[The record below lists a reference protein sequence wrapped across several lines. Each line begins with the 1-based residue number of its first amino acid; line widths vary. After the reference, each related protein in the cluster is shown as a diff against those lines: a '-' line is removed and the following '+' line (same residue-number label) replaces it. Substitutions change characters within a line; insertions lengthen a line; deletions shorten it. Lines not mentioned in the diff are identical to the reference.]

1 MNSARAIR
9 RSFGFVA
16 LCLAEAVEWLLL
28 IALPGRRCSLSAR
41 AGWLHRFCR
50 RLVRLLGI
58 RPTYGGDAP
67 RGGLLVCNHLSY
79 LDVIVL
85 AARAPLVFVAKR
97 ELRGWP
103 GLGLLIGLSG
113 TIFIDRGRRSDVTRA
128 GSELEAALEQG
139 VTVCL
144 FAEGTSSDG
153 ATVLPFRSSLLAPA
167 VNQGC
172 RATPTWLGY
181 ELEDG
186 SAAAEICYWGE
197 MDFATHFTHLIGL
210 PRIVAHAEYGTALPS
225 AADRKELAILLHDE
239 VVRLGA
245 RGRLLLASRANTRA
259 RRKEQEVALTAAP
272 SGPAGSHQEIPSHL
286 GPSWLRGL
294 PRRRVRHT

>member
-50 RLVRLLGI
+50 RLVRLLGY

-67 RGGLLVCNHLSY
+67 RGGLLVSNHLSY

-113 TIFIDRGRRSDVTRA
+113 TIFIDRGRRNDVTRA

-172 RATPTWLGY
+172 RATRP
-181 ELEDG
+181 G
-186 SAAAEICYWGE
+186 SATNWKTAPPPPKS
-197 MDFATHFTHLIGL
+197 ATGARWISRPTSPISSACHGSSRTQSTAPPSVRGG
-210 PRIVAHAEYGTALPS
+210 PQGTGHPS
-225 AADRKELAILLHDE
+225 ARRSRPARSTGPPPLA
-239 VVRLGA
+239 R
-245 RGRLLLASRANTRA
+245 RANTRA